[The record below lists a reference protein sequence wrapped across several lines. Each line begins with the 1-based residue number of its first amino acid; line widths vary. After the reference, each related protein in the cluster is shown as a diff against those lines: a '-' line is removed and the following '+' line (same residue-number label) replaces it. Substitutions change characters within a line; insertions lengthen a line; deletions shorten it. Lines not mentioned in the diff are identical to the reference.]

1 MIQTF
6 TLDDAVRYT
15 YEEMSA
21 EEAHRFEE
29 ALCLD
34 SELMDM
40 FQKLHSV
47 KSRLENVSIEKNPS
61 NQTVN
66 RILAYSK
73 TFDIRV
79 AEE

>member
-21 EEAHRFEE
+21 EEARRFEE

-34 SELMDM
+34 SKLMDM
-40 FQKLHSV
+40 FQKMHSV
-47 KSRLENVSIEKNPS
+47 KSRLENVSVDIEPS
-61 NQTVN
+61 SQVINN
-66 RILAYSK
+66 ILAYSK
-73 TFDIRV
+73 TYDIRV
-79 AEE
+79 AQE

>member
-6 TLDDAVRYT
+6 TLDDVVRYT

-34 SELMDM
+34 SDLMDM
-40 FQKLHSV
+40 FQKMHSV
-47 KSRLENVSIEKNPS
+47 KSRLESTSVEIEPS
-61 NQTVN
+61 RQTVSS
-66 RILAYSK
+66 ILAYSK
-73 TFDIRV
+73 TYDLRV
-79 AEE
+79 THK

>member
-15 YEEMSA
+15 YDEMSA
-21 EEAHRFEE
+21 EEARRFEK

-40 FQKLHSV
+40 FHKLHSV
-47 KSRLENVSIEKNPS
+47 KSRMENISIDKEPS

-66 RILAYSK
+66 SILAYSK

>member
-15 YEEMSA
+15 YAEMSDD
-21 EEAHRFEE
+21 EARRFEE
-29 ALCLD
+29 ALYLD
-34 SELMDM
+34 SDLMDM

-47 KSRLENVSIEKNPS
+47 KGRLENVSIEIEPS
-61 NQTVN
+61 RRTVN
-66 RILAYSK
+66 NILAYSK

>member
-15 YEEMSA
+15 YDEMSV
-21 EEAHRFEE
+21 EEARRFEE

-40 FQKLHSV
+40 FQKMHSV
-47 KSRLENVSIEKNPS
+47 KSRLENVSVEKEPS

-66 RILAYSK
+66 NILAYSK
-73 TFDIRV
+73 TYDFRV
-79 AEE
+79 AQE

>member
-15 YEEMSA
+15 YDEMSA
-21 EEAHRFEE
+21 EEARRFEE

-40 FQKLHSV
+40 FHKLHSV
-47 KSRLENVSIEKNPS
+47 KSRMENISIDKEPS
-61 NQTVN
+61 SQTVN
-66 RILAYSK
+66 HILAYSK

>member
-40 FQKLHSV
+40 FQTLHSV
-47 KSRLENVSIEKNPS
+47 KCRLESTSIEKEPS
-61 NQTVN
+61 RQTVN
-66 RILAYSK
+66 NILAYSK
-73 TFDIRV
+73 TYDLRV
-79 AEE
+79 THE